1 MVHFGSMAA
10 TPLDIRVQDIDHCG
24 IVAGICDE
32 MNLVEQINRLLGTHS
47 QEIISAGQV
56 VKAMILN
63 GLGFVSAP
71 LYLFE
76 KFFVGKATE
85 HLLGEGICPEH
96 LNDDRLGRVLD
107 KLYEAGLTEVFVTV
121 ALCAARKF
129 GVKMD
134 SLHLDSSSFHVDG
147 DYISNTTCEEAEAR
161 GIEITYGYSRDHR
174 PDLKQ
179 FILDLMCSG
188 DGDIPLYLRVA
199 DGNESDTAMFAT
211 IIADF
216 KQQWQIDA
224 LFVAD
229 AALYTEENLQQ
240 MKQLRWAS
248 RVPGTLTTAKM
259 LLENMPQ
266 EAFNDS
272 VIFGYGIAPCCSEY
286 GGVRQRWLVIESQ
299 ARKEADL
306 KQLEKRLTKHLSKAQ
321 SELRQLS
328 QQEFACSKDAL
339 IAAQRLSCKL
349 PLHQLKDIQVKEVK
363 KHTGRGRPRKNS
375 SPTFYY
381 QIDALLE
388 PKEIALAVEI
398 KRAGRFILAT
408 NVLDD
413 RELSDDD
420 VLREYKAQ
428 QSTERGFR
436 FLKDPLFFTSS
447 VFLNST
453 ERVAALA
460 MVMGLCLLV
469 YSLGQRA
476 LRQALE
482 RAKKTIDNQLGKPT
496 STPSLRWVFQC
507 FMSIYLLTI
516 ANVKQIANLTVERR
530 WILQFLG
537 APCRKYYLL
546 T

>member
-1 MVHFGSMAA
+1 MSAS
-10 TPLDIRVQDIDHCG
+10 PLDIRVQDIDHCG
-24 IVAGICDE
+24 IGAGICDE
-32 MNLVEQINRLLGTHS
+32 MGLVEQIDRLLGTHP

-76 KFFVGKATE
+76 KFFIGKATE
-85 HLLGEGICPEH
+85 HLLGEGIHPEH

-107 KLYEAGLTEVFVTV
+107 KLYSKGLTEVFVTV
-121 ALCAARKF
+121 ALAAARKC

-134 SLHLDSSSFHVDG
+134 SLHLDSTSFHVDG
-147 DYISNTTCEEAEAR
+147 DYANKDEDREAEPK
-161 GIEITYGYSRDHR
+161 GIQITHGYSRDHR

-179 FILDLMCSG
+179 FLLDLMCSG

-199 DGNESDTAMFAT
+199 DGNESDSAMFAT
-211 IIADF
+211 LITDF

-229 AALYTEENLQQ
+229 AALYTEENLQLLKRLRWGARVPVTLTAA
-240 MKQLRWAS
+240 KQLLDNIHSCAFVSSSLPGYRIAS
-248 RVPGTLTTAKM
+248 
-259 LLENMPQ
+259 
-266 EAFNDS
+266 
-272 VIFGYGIAPCCSEY
+272 CCSSY
-286 GGVRQRWLVIESQ
+286 GGIQQRWIVVESQ

-306 KQLEKRLTKHLSKAQ
+306 AQLEKRLAKQLTLAQ
-321 SELRQLS
+321 TQLKQLC
-328 QQEFACSKDAL
+328 QQQFACEKDAL
-339 IAAQRLSCKL
+339 LAAERMNRKL
-349 PLHQLKDIQVKEVK
+349 PLHQLVEIKVVENKQHK
-363 KHTGRGRPRKNS
+363 GRGRPGKDADV
-375 SPTFYY
+375 TCHY
-381 QIDALLE
+381 QVGATLAPKQTAID
-388 PKEIALAVEI
+388 VEVQ
-398 KRAGRFILAT
+398 RAGRFILAT
-408 NVLDD
+408 NIVDAN
-413 RELSDDD
+413 ELSDDD
-420 VLREYKAQ
+420 VLREYKVQ

-460 MVMGLCLLV
+460 MIMGLCLLV

-476 LRQALE
+476 LRQALD

-496 STPSLRWVFQC
+496 ATPTLRWVFQC
-507 FMSIYLLTI
+507 FMSIHLVTVAQI
-516 ANVKQIANLTVERR
+516 KQITNLTAERR
-530 WILQFLG
+530 WILSFFG

-546 T
+546 C

>member
-1 MVHFGSMAA
+1 MTAS
-10 TPLDIRVQDIDHCG
+10 PLDIRVQDIDHCG

-32 MNLVEQINRLLGTHS
+32 MNLVEQINRLLGTHP

-76 KFFVGKATE
+76 KFFIGKATE
-85 HLLGEGICPEH
+85 HLLGEGIHPEH

-107 KLYEAGLTEVFVTV
+107 KLYQAGLTEVFVTV

-129 GVKMD
+129 GVKMN

-147 DYISNTTCEEAEAR
+147 EYINNSYEQVEPRN
-161 GIEITYGYSRDHR
+161 IEITYGYSRDHR

-179 FILDLMCSG
+179 FIVDLMCSG

-199 DGNESDTAMFAT
+199 DGNEADSAMFAT

-216 KQQWQIDA
+216 KRQWQIEA

-229 AALYTEENLQQ
+229 AALYTVENLQQ
-240 MKQLRWAS
+240 MKQLHWVT
-248 RVPGTLTTAKM
+248 RVPATLSAAKF
-259 LLENMPQ
+259 LLENISAK
-266 EAFNDS
+266 AFVDS
-272 VIFGYGIAPCCSEY
+272 LKAGYRIASCCHDY
-286 GGVRQRWLVIESQ
+286 AGVQQRWLVVESQ
-299 ARKEADL
+299 ARLDADL
-306 KQLEKRLTKHLSKAQ
+306 KQLEKRLAKQLSKAE
-321 SELRQLS
+321 SEFRQLCK
-328 QQEFACSKDAL
+328 QEFACEKDARL
-339 IAAQRLSCKL
+339 AAERINRQL
-349 PLHQLKDIQVKEVK
+349 PLHQLNDIQVNEVRQ
-363 KHTGRGRPRKNS
+363 HTGRGRPRKDAIGNV
-375 SPTFYY
+375 YY
-381 QIDALLE
+381 QICGSIVPKQTAIDLE
-388 PKEIALAVEI
+388 IQ
-398 KRAGRFILAT
+398 RAGRFILAT
-408 NVLDD
+408 NVL
-413 RELSDDD
+413 EANHLSDDH

-436 FLKDPLFFTSS
+436 FLKDPLFFTNS

-482 RAKKTIDNQLGKPT
+482 RAKQTINNQLGKPT
-496 STPSLRWVFQC
+496 TTPTLRWVF
-507 FMSIYLLTI
+507 
-516 ANVKQIANLTVERR
+516 
-530 WILQFLG
+530 
-537 APCRKYYLL
+537 
-546 T
+546 

>member
-1 MVHFGSMAA
+1 MTASA
-10 TPLDIRVQDIDHCG
+10 LDIRVQDIDHCG

-56 VKAMILN
+56 VKAMVLN

-76 KFFVGKATE
+76 KFWVGKATE
-85 HLLGEGICPEH
+85 HLLGEGIRPEH

-107 KLYEAGLTEVFVTV
+107 KLYETGLTEVFVTV

-129 GVKMD
+129 GVKMN

-147 DYISNTTCEEAEAR
+147 DYINSATAEADEPR

-188 DGDIPLYLRVA
+188 DGDIPLYLRVG
-199 DGNESDTAMFAT
+199 DGNESDSAMFAT
-211 IIADF
+211 IIANF
-216 KQQWQIDA
+216 RQQWQIDA

-240 MKQLRWAS
+240 MKHLRWVS
-248 RVPGTLTTAKM
+248 RVPGTLTGAKM
-259 LLENMPQ
+259 LLENMPEQ
-266 EAFNDS
+266 AFKDS
-272 VIFGYGIAPCCSEY
+272 AISGYRIAACCSEY
-286 GGVRQRWLVIESQ
+286 GDVRQRWLVVESQ
-299 ARKEADL
+299 VRKDADL

-339 IAAQRLSCKL
+339 IAAERLSRKL
-349 PLHQLKDIQVKEVK
+349 PLHQLAEIEIKEAK
-363 KHTGRGRPRKNS
+363 KHAGRGRPSKDA

-381 QIDALLE
+381 QVHASVE
-388 PKEIALAVEI
+388 PKETAIEVET
-398 KRAGRFILAT
+398 KRTGRFILAT
-408 NVLDD
+408 NVLEAK
-413 RELSDDD
+413 ELSDDD

-469 YSLGQRA
+469 YTLGQRA

-496 STPSLRWVFQC
+496 STPTLRWVFQC
-507 FMSIYLLTI
+507 FMSIHLVTVAQI
-516 ANVKQIANLTVERR
+516 KQIANLTPERQ
-530 WILQFLG
+530 WILQFFG

-546 T
+546 F